1 MTNIIRLVPTETGY
15 EVEYRWTTYRF
26 MTSEGVVV
34 DVRGVQD
41 DSNLRGAVVK
51 LLGLDEKRPIAGVA
65 YLPEP
70 TQERSQPVKK
80 AAAAKKAA
88 PGAKKAAPK
97 P

>member
-1 MTNIIRLVPTETGY
+1 MTNIIRLVPIEGAITTY
-15 EVEYRWTTYRF
+15 EVEYRWTMFRF
-26 MTSEGVVV
+26 MTSEGVVI

-70 TQERSQPVKK
+70 TQERKVPAKK
-80 AAAAKKAA
+80 VAAAKKT
-88 PGAKKAAPK
+88 APK

>member
-1 MTNIIRLVPTETGY
+1 MSNIIRLVPTETGY

-70 TQERSQPVKK
+70 TQPRV
-80 AAAAKKAA
+80 AAKKAA
-88 PGAKKAAPK
+88 AGVKKAVPK